1 MNNSNINQKKG
12 NLYKKSNIK
21 SKNEFRTKEKE
32 IEKQK
37 MILKT
42 FTETEEK
49 KKLRRGSMGRENKK
63 YNLKQNSITI
73 HNRVSSL
80 PDSKKNIID
89 LNNYNSVNLSV
100 NKKISKNKNNNTII
114 VNSSINVNSIYKYI

>member
-49 KKLRRGSMGRENKK
+49 KKLRRG
-63 YNLKQNSITI
+63 
-73 HNRVSSL
+73 
-80 PDSKKNIID
+80 II
-89 LNNYNSVNLSV
+89 
-100 NKKISKNKNNNTII
+100 
-114 VNSSINVNSIYKYI
+114 

>member
-1 MNNSNINQKKG
+1 
-12 NLYKKSNIK
+12 
-21 SKNEFRTKEKE
+21 
-32 IEKQK
+32 

-42 FTETEEK
+42 FTEIEEK
-49 KKLRRGSMGRENKK
+49 KKLRRGSLRRENKK

-73 HNRVSSL
+73 YNRISSL

-100 NKKISKNKNNNTII
+100 NKRISKNKNNNTII

>member
-1 MNNSNINQKKG
+1 
-12 NLYKKSNIK
+12 
-21 SKNEFRTKEKE
+21 
-32 IEKQK
+32 
-37 MILKT
+37 
-42 FTETEEK
+42 
-49 KKLRRGSMGRENKK
+49 MGRENKK

-73 HNRVSSL
+73 YNRISSL

-100 NKKISKNKNNNTII
+100 NKRISKNKNNNTII